1 MEVTSEGDELSE
13 AQLGLDHR
21 TPPEKE
27 RKHGADAGHGAHQ
40 REQEGAHLG
49 DLPPRV
55 MDRLIM
61 LVEALTDRRLFGVG
75 TNQRNSAHRP
85 LQKAGQAT
93 CLHQLVLESLA
104 ELTRQPAQCEQDQD
118 VG

>member
-1 MEVTSEGDELSE
+1 MAPMVTAPISGN
-13 AQLGLDHR
+13 GR
-21 TPPEKE
+21 
-27 RKHGADAGHGAHQ
+27 
-40 REQEGAHLG
+40 AHLG

-55 MDRLIM
+55 VDRLIM

-75 TNQRNSAHRP
+75 TNQRNSAHR

-104 ELTRQPAQCEQDQD
+104 EVTRQPAQYEQDQD